1 MKILFIGDIVGN
13 PGRSAVKR
21 TLSQINKSDFDF
33 IIANCENLA
42 HGRGI
47 TIDTLTEMTTAG
59 IDFFTSGD
67 HIFWNEEYGMNADHL
82 PIIRPCNYPPIVYG
96 KTHEIITSKSGKR
109 LLVLNAMGRTFLNE
123 RLNDPFT
130 TVETI
135 LNQNY
140 GKYDYSLLDFHA
152 EATSEKAAMGF
163 YFDGKIDVVVGTHTH
178 VPTCDQRVL
187 PNGTLFISDVGM
199 CGNLDSVLGVKK
211 EIILDLYLTGLNQRF
226 NWESAGKKAFRGVII
241 NLEDKS
247 IKRFDKEFEN

>member
-1 MKILFIGDIVGN
+1 MKILFIGDIVGS

-21 TLSQINKSDFDF
+21 ALADINKSDYDF

-47 TIDTLTEMTTAG
+47 TVQGLSEMTTAG
-59 IDFFTSGD
+59 VDFFTSGD
-67 HIFWNEEYGMNADHL
+67 HIFWNEEYGMNADNL
-82 PIIRPCNYPPIVYG
+82 PVIRPCNYPSIVYG
-96 KTHEIITSKSGKR
+96 KTHEIITAKSGKR
-109 LLVLNAMGRTFLNE
+109 LLVMNAMGRTFLNE

-135 LNQNY
+135 LNANY
-140 GKYDYSLLDFHA
+140 GNYDYSLLDFHA

-163 YFDGKIDVVVGTHTH
+163 YLDGKVDAVLGTHTH

-187 PNGTLFISDVGM
+187 PNGTLFVSDVGM
-199 CGNLDSVLGVKK
+199 CGNIDSILGVKK

-226 NWESAGKKAFRGVII
+226 DWENSGKKAFRGVII
-241 NLEDKS
+241 NLEDKT
-247 IKRFDKEFEN
+247 IERFDIEFEN